1 MEKEKVLEIEITK
14 INEMYSCWYVKKVNK
29 IKLKAMPLT
38 EIAHEDKKKYC
49 FGYGYRNEFKKEYI
63 GYNHHSCVSDYQID
77 LEIDNLESYDKPYLI
92 ENKLVPDLQFLID
105 VVNEKYGIP
114 KRWKPKLEES
124 FFIVERV
131 RTEVSFKWIVTD
143 LVYKNDHWIDFYA
156 INSENCF
163 KTYEE
168 AEKVVLKLEESEK
181 NFWEK
186 VRAGEIE
193 ND

>member
-1 MEKEKVLEIEITK
+1 MEKENVLEIEIIKATDK
-14 INEMYSCWYVKKVNK
+14 YSYWVIRKVNK
-29 IKLKAMPLT
+29 IKLKNMPLT

-114 KRWKPKLEES
+114 KRWRAEENEVYYYIDS
-124 FFIVERV
+124 DDFVNEIIDCRINKDDERYNLGNYFQT
-131 RTEVSFKWIVTD
+131 R
-143 LVYKNDHWIDFYA
+143 
-156 INSENCF
+156 
-163 KTYEE
+163 EE
-168 AEKVVLKLEESEK
+168 AQIVIDNKEWQE
-181 NFWEK
+181 FWAK
-186 VRAGEIE
+186 VRAGEIGGE
-193 ND
+193 K

>member
-1 MEKEKVLEIEITK
+1 MEKEKVLEIEIIKATDK
-14 INEMYSCWYVKKVNK
+14 YSYWLIRKVNK
-29 IKLKAMPLT
+29 IKLKKMPLT

-105 VVNEKYGIP
+105 VVNKKYGIP
-114 KRWKPKLEES
+114 KRWRAKRGEKHFSILFTGEVMS
-124 FFIVERV
+124 FSEYYDKFDNDRY
-131 RTEVSFKWIVTD
+131 D
-143 LVYKNDHWIDFYA
+143 LGNY
-156 INSENCF
+156 F
-163 KTYEE
+163 KTKEQ
-168 AEKVVLKLEESEK
+168 AQKVVGSQEWQD
-181 NFWEK
+181 FWAK
-186 VRAGEIE
+186 VRAGEIGGE